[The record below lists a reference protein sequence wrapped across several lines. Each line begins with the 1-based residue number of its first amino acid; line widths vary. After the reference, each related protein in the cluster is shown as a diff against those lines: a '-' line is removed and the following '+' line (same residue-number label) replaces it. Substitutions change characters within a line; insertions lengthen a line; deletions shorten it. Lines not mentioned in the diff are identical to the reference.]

1 MGIIISSFTG
11 CGRSYFKNVY
21 DKQAKIYDAVEELS
35 EKNDLET
42 YFNTVM
48 SEVDKNDVVF
58 IDFSN
63 NVRSVFEENNI
74 DFDIFYP
81 SSERRGEFIENQV
94 RKRSNPKDI
103 QNLDRY
109 FDKMIED
116 IENDES
122 PNCYKHKLEN
132 KGEFLGNTP
141 LIMQYINNIKE
152 KP

>member
-11 CGRSYFKNVY
+11 CGRSYFKNIY
-21 DKQAKIYDAVEELS
+21 GKQVKIYDAVEELS
-35 EKNDLET
+35 EKKDLET
-42 YFNTVM
+42 YLNTVLNET
-48 SEVDKNDVVF
+48 SKHDIVF

-63 NVRSVFEENNI
+63 DVRSVFEENNI
-74 DFDIFYP
+74 DFDVFYP

>member
-21 DKQAKIYDAVEELS
+21 GKQTKIYDAVDELS
-35 EKNDLET
+35 EKHDLET

-48 SEVDKNDVVF
+48 SEVDKNDIVF
-58 IDFSN
+58 IDFSS

-74 DFDIFYP
+74 DFDVFYP

-132 KGEFLGNTP
+132 KGEFLGNAP
-141 LIMQYINNIKE
+141 SIMQYINNTKE

>member
-21 DKQAKIYDAVEELS
+21 GKQVKIYDAVEELS

-42 YFNTVM
+42 YLNTVLN
-48 SEVDKNDVVF
+48 ETTKHDIVF

-63 NVRSVFEENNI
+63 DVRSIFEENNI
-74 DFDIFYP
+74 DFDVFYP

>member
-21 DKQAKIYDAVEELS
+21 GKQVKIYDAVEELS
-35 EKNDLET
+35 EKHDLET

-48 SEVDKNDVVF
+48 NEVDKNDIVF
-58 IDFSN
+58 IDFSS

-74 DFDIFYP
+74 DFDVFYP